1 MYKLTLAN
9 VLEIHQMY
17 KLTLLNVLETKC
29 SGISQADLLR
39 LVLRHKPAQEF
50 IHLVEGVREAA
61 AAAEAH
67 GWRRR
72 HAGGWLPSCMLSVL
86 CKPNC
91 DSAFLSPTVSF
102 N

>member
-50 IHLVEGVREAA
+50 IHLVEGVREPTD
-61 AAAEAH
+61 AAETLREAIRDRS
-67 GWRRR
+67 GWP
-72 HAGGWLPSCMLSVL
+72 LNDESIL
-86 CKPNC
+86 
-91 DSAFLSPTVSF
+91 
-102 N
+102 